1 VVHVRSI
8 GLVCLTNESQTM
20 KNHDLHPVELALL
33 AGLLLLEALKPLLA
47 CVIALCLVL
56 LGWRPPQ
63 KAPEQ
68 APTVRTVSDNQP
80 KPKRARRPRKAA
92 VVEAA

>member
-1 VVHVRSI
+1 MVYVRSN
-8 GLVCLTNESQTM
+8 GLVRLSHKFQTM
-20 KNHDLHPVELALL
+20 KNHDLHPVELVLL

-56 LGWRPPQ
+56 LGWRPTQ

-68 APTVRTVSDNQP
+68 APTVLPVSDNQP

-92 VVEAA
+92 MQEAA